1 MAEVEAKLKRMY
13 AAGSRTI
20 GRTTLRFAAGPTK
33 IRCGPCLLREGGP
46 LARILRGLRTFLGSR
61 HCFLLPVCRTG
72 SLLKSQPLLR

>member
-46 LARILRGLRTFLGSR
+46 LARILRGLRNVSR
-61 HCFLLPVCRTG
+61 IEALFFVARCRTG